1 MLKHLEV
8 NNQGVCNLISNH
20 SANDSNIRYQRRQRV
35 KVKQMW
41 QMQQRVKVNGM
52 YIFIELG
59 LKSVHLTSL
68 KLEVKTENKI

>member
-8 NNQGVCNLISNH
+8 NNQDVCNLISNH
-20 SANDSNIRYQRRQRV
+20 SANDNNNMYQRRQRV
-35 KVKQMW
+35 VKQMW
-41 QMQQRVKVNGM
+41 QMQQRVKVNGI

-68 KLEVKTENKI
+68 KLKVEKRV

>member
-8 NNQGVCNLISNH
+8 NNQDVCNLISNH
-20 SANDSNIRYQRRQRV
+20 SANDSNNTYQRRQRV
-35 KVKQMW
+35 VKQMW
-41 QMQQRVKVNGM
+41 QMQQRVKVNGI

-68 KLEVKTENKI
+68 KLEVE